1 MQAKFTALKL
11 NAMPVDLVKQ
21 KKKNKP
27 TQYSELSHT
36 AEKWWNKESCKWTT
50 QKHYRAHVTAYQ
62 SIHLSK
68 LFYGTSQAESQLTV
82 KQNRF
87 FRIHKVITCTVHYV
101 SLHNLSALSQVTAE
115 RPLQKAG
122 FFCSTST
129 ISTCF
134 YCQLFKI
141 QKWISSAFAQ
151 AEYASVSHKISL
163 E

>member
-1 MQAKFTALKL
+1 MQAKFTVLKL
-11 NAMPVDLVKQ
+11 NAMPVDLVK
-21 KKKNKP
+21 KKKKP

-36 AEKWWNKESCKWTT
+36 AETRLNQESCANEHPKNITGHMS
-50 QKHYRAHVTAYQ
+50 QACQ

-68 LFYGTSQAESQLTV
+68 LFYGTSQAESQLTI
-82 KQNRF
+82 KQNRL
-87 FRIHKVITCTVHYV
+87 FRIHKAITCTVHYV
-101 SLHNLSALSQVTAE
+101 GLYNLSALSQVTAE

-122 FFCSTST
+122 FFCST
-129 ISTCF
+129 CF

-141 QKWISSAFAQ
+141 QKQISSAFAQ